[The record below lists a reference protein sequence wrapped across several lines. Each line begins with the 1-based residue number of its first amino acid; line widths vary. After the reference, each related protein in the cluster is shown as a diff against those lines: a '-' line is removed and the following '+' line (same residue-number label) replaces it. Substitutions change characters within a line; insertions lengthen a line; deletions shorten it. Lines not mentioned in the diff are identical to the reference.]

1 MTPGHPVTRRRFA
14 RVGALGAAGLSLGP
28 AAGADPA
35 MAADP
40 ATAVAAPELRSTLLM
55 ELALDVAGAHAA
67 GPRRIIPVTGG
78 AFRGPRLRGRV
89 LGGGG
94 GWRIDRP
101 DGAGELNLRAT
112 LETDDGERIYLW
124 WRGIAC
130 KPAGGPP
137 YVRTTP
143 VFETAS
149 ARYGWLNRLV
159 AVGVGRDEPR
169 RAAYRV
175 YEIL

>member
-1 MTPGHPVTRRRFA
+1 MASGHPVTRRRFA
-14 RVGALGAAGLSLGP
+14 HVGALGAAGLSLGTV
-28 AAGADPA
+28 AGADPA
-35 MAADP
+35 GGLP
-40 ATAVAAPELRSTLLM
+40 GLRSTLLM
-55 ELALDVAGAHAA
+55 DLALDIAGAHDA

-78 AFRGPRLRGRV
+78 RFQGPRLRGRV

-112 LETDDGERIYLW
+112 LETDDGELICLW
-124 WRGIAC
+124 SRGIARR
-130 KPAGGPP
+130 PAGGTP

-159 AVGVGRDEPR
+159 AVGVGRGEPEP
-169 RAAYRV
+169 ASYRV

>member
-1 MTPGHPVTRRRFA
+1 MAPGHPVTRRRFA

-28 AAGADPA
+28 VAGAG
-35 MAADP
+35 P
-40 ATAVAAPELRSTLLM
+40 ATAAPALGSSLLM
-55 ELALDVAGAHAA
+55 ELALDVAGLHEA
-67 GPRRIIPVTGG
+67 GPRRILPVTGG

-101 DGAGELNLRAT
+101 DGTGELHLRAT
-112 LETDDGERIYLW
+112 LETDDGELIYLW
-124 WRGIAC
+124 WRGIARGTV
-130 KPAGGPP
+130 AGAVP

-149 ARYGWLNRLV
+149 ERYGWLNRLV
-159 AVGVGRDEPR
+159 AVGVGRDAPGE
-169 RAAYRV
+169 ALAYRI
-175 YEIL
+175 YEVV

>member
-1 MTPGHPVTRRRFA
+1 MAPGLPVTRRWFA
-14 RVGALGAAGLSLGP
+14 RVGALGAAGLSLGTVAGGAP
-28 AAGADPA
+28 AD
-35 MAADP
+35 
-40 ATAVAAPELRSTLLM
+40 AAPGLRSTFLM
-55 ELALDVAGAHAA
+55 ELALDVAGAHDA

-78 AFRGPRLRGRV
+78 TFRGPRLRGRV

-112 LETDDGERIYLW
+112 LETDDGELIYLW
-124 WRGIAC
+124 SRGIARQ
-130 KPAGGPP
+130 PAGGRP

-143 VFETAS
+143 VFETPS

-159 AVGVGRDEPR
+159 AVGVGRDEPE

>member
-1 MTPGHPVTRRRFA
+1 MAPGLPVTRRRFA
-14 RVGALGAAGLSLGP
+14 RVSALGTAGLSLGTVTGGDP
-28 AAGADPA
+28 AGA
-35 MAADP
+35 
-40 ATAVAAPELRSTLLM
+40 APGLRSTLLM
-55 ELALDVAGAHAA
+55 ELALDVAGAHDA
-67 GPRRIIPVTGG
+67 GPLRIIPVTGG
-78 AFRGPRLRGRV
+78 TFLGPRLHGRV

-112 LETDDGERIYLW
+112 LETDDGELITLW
-124 WRGIAC
+124 SRGIARQ
-130 KPAGGPP
+130 PAGVTP

-159 AVGVGRDEPR
+159 AVGVGREEPH

>member
-1 MTPGHPVTRRRFA
+1 MTSGLPVTRRRFA
-14 RVGALGAAGLSLGP
+14 RVGALGAAGLSLGMATGGDP
-28 AAGADPA
+28 AGA
-35 MAADP
+35 
-40 ATAVAAPELRSTLLM
+40 APGLRSTLLM
-55 ELALDVAGAHAA
+55 ELALDVAGGHDA
-67 GPRRIIPVTGG
+67 GARRIIPVSGG
-78 AFRGPRLRGRV
+78 TFRGPRLRGRV

-112 LETDDGERIYLW
+112 LETDDGELIYLW
-124 WRGIAC
+124 SRGIARQ
-130 KPAGGPP
+130 PAGGTP

>member
-1 MTPGHPVTRRRFA
+1 MAPGLPVTRRRFA
-14 RVGALGAAGLSLGP
+14 RVGALGAAGLSLGTVAGGGP
-28 AAGADPA
+28 AGA
-35 MAADP
+35 
-40 ATAVAAPELRSTLLM
+40 APGLRSTLLM
-55 ELALDVAGAHAA
+55 ALALDVAGAHDA

-112 LETDDGERIYLW
+112 LETDDGELIYLW
-124 WRGIAC
+124 SRGIARQR
-130 KPAGGPP
+130 AGGTP

-159 AVGVGRDEPR
+159 AVGVGRDEPC

>member
-1 MTPGHPVTRRRFA
+1 MAPGLPVTRRRFA
-14 RVGALGAAGLSLGP
+14 RVGALGAAGLSLGTVAGGDP
-28 AAGADPA
+28 AGA
-35 MAADP
+35 
-40 ATAVAAPELRSTLLM
+40 APGLRSTLLM
-55 ELALDVAGAHAA
+55 ELALDVAGAHDA

-78 AFRGPRLRGRV
+78 TFRGPRLRGRV

-112 LETDDGERIYLW
+112 LETYDGELIYLW
-124 WRGIAC
+124 SRGIAR
-130 KPAGGPP
+130 KPAGGAP

-159 AVGVGRDEPR
+159 AVGVGRDVPGE
-169 RAAYRV
+169 ALAYRV
-175 YEIL
+175 YEVL

>member
-1 MTPGHPVTRRRFA
+1 MASGHPVTRRRFA
-14 RVGALGAAGLSLGP
+14 HVGALGAAGLSLGTV
-28 AAGADPA
+28 AGADPA
-35 MAADP
+35 GGLP
-40 ATAVAAPELRSTLLM
+40 GLRSTLLM
-55 ELALDVAGAHAA
+55 DLVLDIAGAHDA

-78 AFRGPRLRGRV
+78 GFRGPRLRGRV

-112 LETDDGERIYLW
+112 LETDDGELICLW
-124 WRGIAC
+124 SRGIART
-130 KPAGGPP
+130 PAGGTP

-159 AVGVGRDEPR
+159 AVGVGRGEPEP
-169 RAAYRV
+169 ASYRV

>member
-1 MTPGHPVTRRRFA
+1 MAPGLPVTRRWFA
-14 RVGALGAAGLSLGP
+14 RVGALGAAGLSLGTV
-28 AAGADPA
+28 AGG
-35 MAADP
+35 
-40 ATAVAAPELRSTLLM
+40 AAPRLRSTLLM
-55 ELALDVAGAHAA
+55 ELALDVAGAHEA

-78 AFRGPRLRGRV
+78 TFRGPRLRGRV

-101 DGAGELNLRAT
+101 DGAGELHLRAT
-112 LETDDGERIYLW
+112 LETDDGELIYLW
-124 WRGIAC
+124 SRGIARL
-130 KPAGGPP
+130 PAAGTP

-159 AVGVGRDEPR
+159 AVGVGRDEPER
-169 RAAYRV
+169 SSYHV

>member
-1 MTPGHPVTRRRFA
+1 MAPGLPVTRRRFA
-14 RVGALGAAGLSLGP
+14 RVGALGAAGLSLGTVAGGDP
-28 AAGADPA
+28 AGA
-35 MAADP
+35 
-40 ATAVAAPELRSTLLM
+40 APGLRSTLLM
-55 ELALDVAGAHAA
+55 ELTLDVAGAHAA

-101 DGAGELNLRAT
+101 DGAGELNLHAT
-112 LETDDGERIYLW
+112 LETDDGELITLW
-124 WRGIAC
+124 SRGIAR
-130 KPAGGPP
+130 KPAGGAP

-143 VFETAS
+143 VFETAA

-159 AVGVGRDEPR
+159 AVGVGRDEPEQ
-169 RAAYRV
+169 ASYRV